1 MPKKKCEYHGE
12 EHEKNSVYMFY
23 HQILDISLF
32 TNADTFDQAMM
43 KFDLC
48 GFPNRDNW
56 KIFLECAHQPTGG
69 KHERKA
75 R

>member
-48 GFPNRDNW
+48 GFPDRDNW

-69 KHERKA
+69 KNERKT

>member
-48 GFPNRDNW
+48 GFPDRDNW
-56 KIFLECAHQPTGG
+56 KIFLECSHQPTGD